1 MEKKEKV
8 QKVID
13 YFEIPEDLA
22 RELSESLTKQ
32 TIRERLLLQLV
43 GEPDKY
49 EQAEKLLIPIT
60 AKVEAIKIKITKE
73 FVPAKYNARKY
84 MWNYDGYAIDQ
95 NRVQIIEEK

>member
-13 YFEIPEDLA
+13 YFEIPDDLA
-22 RELSESLTKQ
+22 KELSQLITKQ

-43 GEPDKY
+43 SEPEKY
-49 EQAEKLLIPIT
+49 EEAENLLIPIT
-60 AKVEAIKIKITKE
+60 SKIEAIKVRITKE
-73 FVPAKYNARKY
+73 FVPQKYQARRY
-84 MWNYDGYAIDQ
+84 MWNYDGYTIDQ